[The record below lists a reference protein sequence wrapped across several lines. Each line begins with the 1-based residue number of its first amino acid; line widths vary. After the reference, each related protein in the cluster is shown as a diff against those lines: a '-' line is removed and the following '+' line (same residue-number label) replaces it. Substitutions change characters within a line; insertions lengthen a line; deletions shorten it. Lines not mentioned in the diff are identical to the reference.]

1 MSNTSDVILK
11 ILANAGVKSIYG
23 VSGDTIFPLLD
34 AISRQ
39 DRIKYYSAASESGAA
54 FMASNEARVS
64 GRLTVCTA
72 TSGPGTANL
81 VSGLADAYFDSA
93 PVLALTGQV
102 SASKLGTNTK
112 QYFSHDNLIKTFA
125 AFSQTAANPQALV
138 PALLEAVY
146 TSISQKTVAHLSIP
160 KDVLSAPLEE
170 PGDLP
175 EVAQSSAA
183 RVNVSYEELNS
194 ALGILNNSKNRLI
207 VYGMRDRDTA
217 QTAALLSEKLG
228 AALVLSQQA
237 RGTIPDNHPRVI
249 GGIGEG
255 YIPAILNYADCVLI
269 IGEPFYE
276 MKFLPAKVP
285 LIQITNEINK
295 LFYDRITY
303 GLVGQQS
310 LLLNLVSDH
319 VTPVENNKWW
329 SEEIKKERA
338 SRYQMIEGDTA
349 NNQTPIHPALLVS
362 ALNKTAD
369 NDAVLALDIG
379 SFMHWFDRS
388 FQAESQTV
396 LISSEWRSMGA
407 GLPAAIGAKIALP
420 ERQVV
425 CLTGDGGMLMSMG
438 ELATAVRYDLA
449 VTIIVFNNHG
459 YILEKQKMQAEGF
472 NPFGYEL
479 KALDFA
485 HCAEACGARGIKVE
499 NPGKLDEVL
508 AEALNYSQPVL
519 VDVTVSDVSL
529 PSVGKS

>member
-1 MSNTSDVILK
+1 MSNTSDIILR

-54 FMASNEARVS
+54 FMASNEAIVS

-81 VSGLADAYFDSA
+81 VNGLADAYFDSA

-125 AFSQTAANPQALV
+125 AFSQTAASPQALV
-138 PALLEAVY
+138 PALLEAVH
-146 TSISQKTVAHLSIP
+146 TGISQKTVAHLSIP

-170 PGDLP
+170 PGGLP

-183 RVNVSYEELNS
+183 RVNLGYELDS
-194 ALGILNNSKNRLI
+194 ALGILNNSKNPLI
-207 VYGMRDRDTA
+207 VYGLKDRDA
-217 QTAALLSEKLG
+217 AETAALLSEKLR

-237 RGTIPDNHPRVI
+237 RGAIPDNHPRVI

-255 YIPAILNYADCVLI
+255 YLPAILNHADCVLLV
-269 IGEPFYE
+269 GEPFYE
-276 MKFLPAKVP
+276 MKFIPAKIP
-285 LIQITNEINK
+285 LIQITDK
-295 LFYDRITY
+295 VSSLFYARITC
-303 GLVGQQS
+303 GLVGKQS
-310 LLLNLVSDH
+310 LLLKLISDH
-319 VTPVENNKWW
+319 VTPVKNNTWW
-329 SEEIKKERA
+329 SEEIEKEKAR
-338 SRYQMIEGDTA
+338 RQQMIEGDA
-349 NNQTPIHPALLVS
+349 SNNQTPIHPARLVS
-362 ALNKTAD
+362 ALSKITA
-369 NDAVLALDIG
+369 NDAVIALDIG

-388 FQAESQTV
+388 FQTDSQTV

-438 ELATAVRYDLA
+438 ELATAVRYNLA
-449 VTIIVFNNHG
+449 VTIIVFNNRG

-479 KALDFA
+479 KVPDFA
-485 HCAEACGARGIKVE
+485 RCAEACGAKGIEVE
-499 NPGKLDEVL
+499 NPDKLDEVL
-508 AEALNYSQPVL
+508 AEALNYNQPVL
-519 VDVTVSDVSL
+519 VDVTVSDVPL
-529 PSVGKS
+529 PSVSKS